1 MFECNKK
8 SKYTNEILNWKFART
23 DYSEW
28 SEVKVQAKRPDSKRA
43 STMGTYRFPRAEPT
57 YSSPYLSWEN
67 LLYCGGYS
75 VDGNPYLQNVVQ
87 QEKKP
92 YAGFGYFTH
101 QYGTPK
107 EQIEAEL
114 TQVKNTLP
122 DYCIIGQELFRRT
135 DIANYY
141 ICRRGKISDYIDID
155 KVLTEYQN
163 LHFPVYKGE
172 KKIRKYANIEMKEF
186 SNPQSVSLD
195 YANPRETEHYVI
207 TGLLL
212 GYPIESTISV
222 IMGLVF

>member
-1 MFECNKK
+1 M
-8 SKYTNEILNWKFART
+8 
-23 DYSEW
+23 
-28 SEVKVQAKRPDSKRA
+28 
-43 STMGTYRFPRAEPT
+43 
-57 YSSPYLSWEN
+57 
-67 LLYCGGYS
+67 
-75 VDGNPYLQNVVQ
+75 
-87 QEKKP
+87 
-92 YAGFGYFTH
+92 
-101 QYGTPK
+101 
-107 EQIEAEL
+107 
-114 TQVKNTLP
+114 P
-122 DYCIIGQELFRRT
+122 DYCVIGEELFQSA
-135 DIANYY
+135 DVANYY

-222 IMGLVF
+222 IMGLGF